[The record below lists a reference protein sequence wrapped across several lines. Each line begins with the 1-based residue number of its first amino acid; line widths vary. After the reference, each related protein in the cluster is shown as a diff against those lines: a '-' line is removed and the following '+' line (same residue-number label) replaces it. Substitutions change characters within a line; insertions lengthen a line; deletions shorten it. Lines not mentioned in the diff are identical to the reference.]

1 MGPIW
6 PFKKKN
12 PSESKVSRTN
22 YMRNVVEYEKKSG
35 KKGEKKNDKS
45 HLENKKFL
53 NAMKLLSKDEDTD

>member
-6 PFKKKN
+6 PFKKKK
-12 PSESKVSRTN
+12 PSKSKVSRTN

-35 KKGEKKNDKS
+35 KNEEKKEDKS

-53 NAMKLLSKDEDTD
+53 DAMKLLSKDGDKD